1 MEEARVRG
9 RSLGRCSES
18 GIPAAAVGA
27 SGGGG
32 LEREGDGEADILS
45 SGNVVMVVVV
55 VVVFMLVAC
64 CEMERERSERWWCE
78 RGWQG

>member
-32 LEREGDGEADILS
+32 LEREGEGDGVVDILDW
-45 SGNVVMVVVV
+45 GNVMVMMVVVCWW
-55 VVVFMLVAC
+55 LV
-64 CEMERERSERWWCE
+64 CEMEGERSERWWCE